1 MYMHVHEGAGRDWK
15 MTLEL
20 KLQVVVSWPM
30 WVLQEQFSARAASDL
45 SR

>member
-1 MYMHVHEGAGRDWK
+1 MSVYMHVHEGTGRGWK

-20 KLQVVVSWPM
+20 KLQVSWPM
-30 WVLQEQFSARAASDL
+30 WVLQEQFPVRAASDL